1 MIHSTLLKSEQVI
14 PYKIVRDKVYRC
26 VICDGVSHVTVNG
39 VRTCGKCIHS
49 GALLNHLIKTGAVRG

>member
-1 MIHSTLLKSEQVI
+1 MI
-14 PYKIVRDKVYRC
+14 PYKIVRDKVYHC